1 VTAAAEAGTWTP
13 ERTAFGRVMPSRDAT
28 LSAPFAATVT
38 QLAVEPGQ
46 QVEDGQVLARLEAPP
61 LAVLVGKLQA
71 ARRAAD
77 LTEQRLAG
85 LQQREK
91 ASLATKDD
99 VLQGEIAA
107 NEARSALDEAWQA
120 LAETLVALGQKPDR
134 AAITDRPGNAADALT
149 RGLAEVRAP
158 FAGTVAA
165 VPASAGAT
173 LAGGAP
179 LVRVQDL
186 SQAVVE
192 VGVPAEALDEWR
204 QGTASAATPAGP
216 VALLSNGAGPR
227 LDPGTGLWL
236 LRYVA
241 EGAQGRLRDGEWV
254 KVTVHG
260 QARAAVWVP
269 EAAVV
274 ARDGR
279 TWCVLR
285 DGEATRAVAVTA
297 GPAEGG
303 RVPVLDGLGAGQ
315 RVVTAGAYELLY
327 RDLNRLLTFED

>member
-1 VTAAAEAGTWTP
+1 
-13 ERTAFGRVMPSRDAT
+13 

-38 QLAVEPGQ
+38 QVAVEPGQ
-46 QVEDGQVLARLEAPP
+46 QVREGQVLARLEAPP
-61 LAVLVGKLQA
+61 LAVIVGKLQA

-77 LTEQRLAG
+77 LAEQRLTG

-99 VLQGEIAA
+99 ILQGEIAA
-107 NEARSALDEAWQA
+107 NEARSGLEEAWQA
-120 LAETLVALGQKPDR
+120 LGEALVALGQKPDR
-134 AAITDRPGNAADALT
+134 ATVTDRLGNTTDALAHEL
-149 RGLAEVRAP
+149 GEVRAP
-158 FAGTVAA
+158 FGGVVAA
-165 VPASAGAT
+165 LPASAGAT
-173 LAGGAP
+173 LASGAP
-179 LVRVQDL
+179 LARVEDL
-186 SQAVVE
+186 SRAIVE

-216 VALLSNGAGPR
+216 VALRSTGAGPR

-236 LRYVA
+236 LRYAA
-241 EGAQGRLRDGEWV
+241 EDAEDRLRSGEWV
-254 KVTVHG
+254 KVTVRG
-260 QARAAVWVP
+260 QARAAAWVP

-285 DGEATRAVAVTA
+285 DGDTTRAVAVTA

-315 RVVTAGAYELLY
+315 RVVAAGAYELLY
-327 RDLNRLLTFED
+327 RDLNRLLKFVD

>member
-1 VTAAAEAGTWTP
+1 MVTEYPRFPATTMPPLPGAGRRGRTSPAVLAALALLLAATPAAAQPAAPATAAAEAGAWTP

-28 LSAPFAATVT
+28 LSLPFAATVT

-61 LAVLVGKLQA
+61 LAVLVGKLQV

-134 AAITDRPGNAADALT
+134 AAITDRPGNAADALA

-173 LAGGAP
+173 LAGGPPWSGCEDLPRPSSRSAFPPRRSTSGGKARPRPRPRRDRSRSGPTAP
-179 LVRVQDL
+179 GRASTPAPASGCSATWPRVRR
-186 SQAVVE
+186 A
-192 VGVPAEALDEWR
+192 ACA
-204 QGTASAATPAGP
+204 TASG
-216 VALLSNGAGPR
+216 
-227 LDPGTGLWL
+227 
-236 LRYVA
+236 
-241 EGAQGRLRDGEWV
+241 
-254 KVTVHG
+254 
-260 QARAAVWVP
+260 
-269 EAAVV
+269 
-274 ARDGR
+274 
-279 TWCVLR
+279 
-285 DGEATRAVAVTA
+285 
-297 GPAEGG
+297 
-303 RVPVLDGLGAGQ
+303 
-315 RVVTAGAYELLY
+315 
-327 RDLNRLLTFED
+327 